1 VRIIKY
7 SKAFQDHFLQPRHVG
22 EMDHA
27 CGTGS
32 AIHEKDGDRITV
44 YVRIEEG
51 KIQIRFLVRGC
62 PRIIASASALA
73 VLVNGKTPEEAMAVR
88 EEAIREALELPD
100 PSFQCPA
107 VPIEAFH
114 RALAQ
119 CGYTRI
125 HSK

>member
-1 VRIIKY
+1 MKY

-22 EMDHA
+22 EMKHP
-27 CGTGS
+27 CGTGD
-32 AIHEKDGDRITV
+32 AIHEKDGDQITV
-44 YVRIEEG
+44 FVRFEEG
-51 KIQIRFLVRGC
+51 KISMQFLARGC

-73 VLVNGKTPEEAMAVR
+73 VLVNGKTLEEAMAVR

-100 PSFQCPA
+100 PNFQCPV

-119 CGYTRI
+119 CGHTQI
-125 HSK
+125 DSE